1 MHFGNVI
8 FRRNLQLYLKFVKDT
23 SFFFLFFFLQETSQL
38 WMFNRDWHLIWKLR
52 ALLGPV

>member
-8 FRRNLQLYLKFVKDT
+8 FRRNLQLYLKFVKNT
-23 SFFFLFFFLQETSQL
+23 SFFFFFTRNFTIMDVQK
-38 WMFNRDWHLIWKLR
+38 NWHLIWKLR